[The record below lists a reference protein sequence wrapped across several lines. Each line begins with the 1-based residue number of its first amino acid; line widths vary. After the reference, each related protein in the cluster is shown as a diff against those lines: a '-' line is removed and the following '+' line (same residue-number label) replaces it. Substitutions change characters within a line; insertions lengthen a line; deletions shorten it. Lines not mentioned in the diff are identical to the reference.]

1 MDQSNTN
8 FSLDFSSIIANSV
21 HDIKNSLGMVITTL
35 DELTEELKNCSNSAD
50 KLANLKY
57 ESKRINSQLI
67 VLLTLYKFEN
77 KQYHLTITDHNVK
90 DFIEEACLPYQELLD
105 NKNVRLIINCSGDLV
120 WFFDESLI
128 TGVIHNII
136 NNAYRYTHDTIE
148 ITAEEKDNMLSIT
161 IADNGKGFPEKLLK
175 STHPTQK
182 NISFQSGS
190 TGLGLYFSG
199 IIAKSHRNKGY
210 SGYIQIDNKGPA
222 QGGRFSLFL
231 P

>member
-1 MDQSNTN
+1 MGQSNTN
-8 FSLDFSSIIANSV
+8 FSLDFSSVIANSV

-35 DELTEELKNCSNSAD
+35 DELTEELKNCHNSAD

-77 KQYHLTITDHNVK
+77 KQYCLSITDHNVK

-105 NKNVRLIINCSGDLV
+105 SKGIRLVINCTDDLV

-128 TGVIHNII
+128 AGIIHNII
-136 NNAYRYTHDTIE
+136 NNAYRYTRDTIE
-148 ITAEEKDNMLSIT
+148 ITAEEKGGMLSVT
-161 IADNGKGFPEKLLK
+161 IADNGKGFPDKLLK
-175 STHPTQK
+175 NTSPTRK
-182 NISFQSGS
+182 DISFQSGN
-190 TGLGLYFSG
+190 TGLGLYFSK
-199 IIAKSHRNKGY
+199 IIAESHRNKGRT
-210 SGYIQIDNKGPA
+210 GYIKISNQE
-222 QGGRFSLFL
+222 GGHFSLFL